1 MTESVLCAPEAE
13 APQRF
18 HWLRFSWDIARML
31 TDLAAG
37 ELTPRQVQLPSD
49 FISAY
54 AKRVLMLRADRVADP
69 AFESP
74 LVSMA
79 TTRALALP
87 DQALRTPVLVVHG
100 PQGIG
105 MFGLDAGAP
114 SSLLLAD
121 GQHRMAKAYF
131 THASELPAWVLSQA
145 ESDRYLTERRP
156 RTEVRARPLALDKKR
171 AAQG

>member
-1 MTESVLCAPEAE
+1 
-13 APQRF
+13 
-18 HWLRFSWDIARML
+18 ML
-31 TDLAAG
+31 ADLAAG
-37 ELTPRQVQLPSD
+37 ELTPRQVKLPSD
-49 FISAY
+49 FIAAY
-54 AKRVLMLRADRVADP
+54 ARRVLMLRADRVADP

-87 DQALRTPVLVVHG
+87 AQALRAPLLVVHG
-100 PQGIG
+100 PKGIG
-105 MFGLDAGAP
+105 MFGLDDGAP

-131 THASELPAWVLSQA
+131 TQAPDLPAWVLSQA
-145 ESDRYLTERRP
+145 ESDRYMTERRP
-156 RTEVRARPLALDKKR
+156 RTEVRARPLARDRKR